1 MTSFDGLV
9 IAVLLLS
16 TGFAVIR
23 GALREIGTLAALGI
37 AAGAAYFLVG
47 PLQAATGIGE
57 SFLTTIMVAGAIL
70 SIGFAVAYCALHI
83 GLRRVRLDGRALA
96 ADRIGGGV
104 FGFVRGL
111 ALVGL
116 GFLAYS
122 YYLDEVRRPE
132 SVNNALTLPMAK
144 SMAAIFDRFAPQM
157 ENGEKDDETDDTQAA
172 NAALEGY
179 ARTDRTALAE
189 IVTTMTTSDE
199 AEDVT
204 ADAPP
209 SEDPI
214 ADLLTESQSE

>member
-1 MTSFDGLV
+1 MTSFDWLV
-9 IAVLLLS
+9 IAVLTLS

-47 PLQAATGIGE
+47 PLQAATGISE
-57 SFLTTIMVAGAIL
+57 SFLTTIAMAGAIL
-70 SIGFAVAYCALHI
+70 SICFVAAYLLLHI

-122 YYLDEVRRPE
+122 YYLDEARRPE
-132 SVNNALTLPMAK
+132 SVNKAITLPMAR
-144 SMAAIFDRFAPQM
+144 SIAAIFERFAPQSGD
-157 ENGEKDDETDDTQAA
+157 GEEGDKTQGAEA
-172 NAALEGY
+172 GNAALEGY

-199 AEDVT
+199 EE
-204 ADAPP
+204 DAPEVAAP

-214 ADLLTESQSE
+214 ADLLSESQPE

>member
-1 MTSFDGLV
+1 MTSFDWLV
-9 IAVLLLS
+9 IAVLTLS

-47 PLQAATGIGE
+47 PLQAATGISE
-57 SFLTTIMVAGAIL
+57 SFLTTIAVAGAIL
-70 SIGFAVAYCALHI
+70 SICFVAAYLLLHI
-83 GLRRVRLDGRALA
+83 GLRRVRLDGSALA

-111 ALVGL
+111 VLVGL

-122 YYLDEVRRPE
+122 YYLDEARRPE
-132 SVNNALTLPMAK
+132 SVNKAITLPMAK
-144 SMAAIFDRFAPQM
+144 SIAAIFDRFAPQA
-157 ENGEKDDETDDTQAA
+157 ENGKEGDEADDSETA
-172 NAALEGY
+172 NAATDGY

-199 AEDVT
+199 TENTGDEK
-204 ADAPP
+204 PP